1 MSRYTNSQTSPAFRT
16 RFTCTCAQTPLPLLR
31 ALSPHSFCLSLSH
44 THTLLDFNK
53 TSLSYPALFSL
64 STHLSQKH
72 TEKDQAL
79 TLESTPRKRDLCNSK
94 ETYWSVK
101 REALT
106 LESTPAL
113 GCPRKPSFRDRP
125 RFKVKDSIN
134 HRHHQ
139 TQWPDARLISAS

>member
-94 ETYWSVK
+94 ETY
-101 REALT
+101 
-106 LESTPAL
+106 
-113 GCPRKPSFRDRP
+113 
-125 RFKVKDSIN
+125 
-134 HRHHQ
+134 
-139 TQWPDARLISAS
+139 